1 MSSTTYNTSAFADAQ
16 DSREFVGDLDVN
28 DPHLYNTFDNEHLS
42 PFPSSHTASNSV
54 SPSNHLTS
62 TPGDSYSEYSTYQQS
77 NFSELGEDQFL
88 GVDFGAGVIRTD
100 SLPSNIYGNTIYTH
114 SDLNRALPNL
124 PYEVE
129 KPASDT
135 LTASTYPLSP
145 VHTSI
150 PNTPSPAAINDLK
163 TNATIT
169 AQELNTNLH
178 KPQYQSFEVGT
189 PNTNTA
195 NLQLTPDHSGSSH
208 TSAEGLEPT
217 TMTGLDHSP
226 HVMVSQWSQ
235 GYTEPLRAPYSR
247 EGRFATTS
255 DGEIPQSQAAS
266 VLRGEDGSWR
276 SNERTGQSGLD
287 PNSRRA
293 IENETVETL
302 DEQEERRR
310 IAHKNI
316 EVFEW
321 RSQAGGSSEA
331 EEERAGQSYFP
342 PPPPNREWYQQSTPR
357 QHPDPAENIDN
368 IGPVDDA
375 ASIRENKTVAG
386 QVYYDTESR
395 NGPLSQVDIEL
406 MRQPRHWNDA
416 PAVPYI
422 MTTTFQP
429 QTSNDAMERFRRH
442 ADTISIASRAATWGT
457 RRRSEPSLA
466 DWESVQSGSFLKKL
480 SISKPTATRQH
491 SLFDQ
496 GLDKL
501 ANIVRKRSESKPNS
515 SSKLKRSLSAHHVQ
529 DESQITPASRQNSQG
544 TLAPPPRT
552 PSFGK
557 RQTPSIN
564 TAMAVMVAPL
574 AAVGTTHA
582 RNGSVSASH
591 GAISATATS
600 PKSPNHLGWPS
611 RVIHRAR
618 SRSDLSQTTPNPGQS
633 GLAGLWRGHGGP
645 PVPTLASPPV
655 EVPSEIDTRHQA
667 ELQDQDEDEDEEDEQ
682 ADEIDLKSEGEQDP
696 IVPNYEG
703 FKAHVRRL
711 NPNMD
716 PKHNWLVSRIAHQ
729 QEIRYKNLLDLRVKH
744 SQATGN
750 RNCGAGRLCI
760 ALGGNATLLDAKGQP
775 KEPDHSSTGLQLV
788 TDFSDEDS
796 NPGEGALS
804 EETFPPGVPMP
815 PTKNL
820 PAEFECQLCFKA
832 KKFQKPSDWTK
843 HVHEDVQPFTCTY
856 DKCKEP
862 KSFKRKA
869 DWVRHENER
878 HRHLEW
884 WICQVDDCRHP
895 CYRKDNFLQHL
906 VREHKLPEPK
916 QKTKAAIKKARMTEP
931 AWKMLELCHHE
942 TQHRPQDEACKFC
955 GKSFTTWKKLTVHLA
970 KHMEHISLPVLRLV
984 EVRNVD
990 ANTIISPV
998 EQNLTPIT
1006 PISRAKMESQSPF
1019 NMNSISPHIPMN
1031 NQQFGTSTFDNFFS
1045 TGPNG
1050 GFGVPQQMAPEAYN
1064 QNQLY
1069 ASNNAFGIQNMDQRA
1084 FGTLDAGGLNQ
1095 VNQTRGFRTSDAGF
1109 TQNQH
1114 QRTLSRPYGSL
1125 DANFSHQIPER
1136 NFVPTPTSAFP
1147 LAQEYTSATISPS
1160 TYPTSNVMGL
1170 HEGAFMYD
1178 GLPVSTTQ
1186 GFQQQTPTTRAPAN
1200 NQPYGHLGQNASYYG

>member
-1 MSSTTYNTSAFADAQ
+1 MSSTTYNNSAFVDAQ
-16 DSREFVGDLDVN
+16 GSREFVGDLDLT
-28 DPHLYNTFDNEHLS
+28 DSHFYNTFDNEHLS
-42 PFPSSHTASNSV
+42 PFLPSQTASNSA
-54 SPSNHLTS
+54 SPANPLTG
-62 TPGDSYSEYSTYQQS
+62 TPGDSYSEYSGTYQPS
-77 NFSELGEDQFL
+77 VYSELDDQYL
-88 GVDFGAGVIRTD
+88 GVDFGAGVVRTD
-100 SLPSNIYGNTIYTH
+100 SLPSNIYATTTYERP
-114 SDLNRALPNL
+114 DLNRALPNL
-124 PYEVE
+124 PFGIE
-129 KPASDT
+129 KSASDT

-145 VHTSI
+145 IHSSI
-150 PNTPSPAAINDLK
+150 PNTPSPGLISDSKANV
-163 TNATIT
+163 TIT
-169 AQELNTNLH
+169 QDKLLTGSRQPRYPN
-178 KPQYQSFEVGT
+178 FEVAA
-189 PNTNTA
+189 PNTNTT

-217 TMTGLDHSP
+217 TMAGIDRSP
-226 HVMVSQWSQ
+226 NVTVSQWNQ
-235 GYTEPLRAPYSR
+235 GYHDGSSGNSYIRDQD
-247 EGRFATTS
+247 FATS
-255 DGEIPQSQAAS
+255 VNQRDVLQSQPAAVS
-266 VLRGEDGSWR
+266 RGEDGSWR
-276 SNERTGQSGLD
+276 SNQRTGHSGLD
-287 PNSRRA
+287 PLNRRV
-293 IENETVETL
+293 IEDETVDTL
-302 DEQEERRR
+302 DEAEERRR

-316 EVFEW
+316 EVIEW
-321 RSQAGGSSEA
+321 RSQAGGSSES

-342 PPPPNREWYQQSTPR
+342 PPPNQDWYQQSTPR

-375 ASIRENKTVAG
+375 ASIRQNKTVPG
-386 QVYYDTESR
+386 QVYYNTDSN
-395 NGPLSQVDIEL
+395 NGPLSQVDHEL

-422 MTTTFQP
+422 MTTSFQP
-429 QTSNDAMERFRRH
+429 PTSNEAMEKFRKH

-466 DWESVQSGSFLKKL
+466 DFEAVQNGSFLKKL
-480 SISKPTATRQH
+480 SISKPTVTRQH
-491 SLFDQ
+491 SIFDQ
-496 GLDKL
+496 GLDRL
-501 ANIVRKRSESKPNS
+501 ANIVRKRSESKPS
-515 SSKLKRSLSAHHVQ
+515 SSKLKRSLSAHHVA
-529 DESQITPASRQNSQG
+529 DEGEITPASRHNSQG
-544 TLAPPPRT
+544 NLAPPPRT

-564 TAMAVMVAPL
+564 TAMAAMVGPL

-591 GAISATATS
+591 SAISATATS

-618 SRSDLSQTTPNPGQS
+618 SRSDISQTNLNLGQS

-655 EVPSEIDTRHQA
+655 DVDARLQPEP
-667 ELQDQDEDEDEEDEQ
+667 QDQDDDDDDEDEQ
-682 ADEIDLKSEGEQDP
+682 ADEADLKVEGEQDP
-696 IVPNYEG
+696 IVANYEG

-711 NPNMD
+711 NPTMD
-716 PKHNWLVSRIAHQ
+716 PRHNWLVSRIAHQ

-750 RNCGAGRLCI
+750 RSCGAGRHCV
-760 ALGGNATLLDAKGQP
+760 ALGGSATLLDTKGQP

-788 TDFSDEDS
+788 TDFSDDDS

-804 EETFPPGVPMP
+804 EETFPTGVPMP

-931 AWKMLELCHHE
+931 AWKMLEMCHHE
-942 TQHRPQDEACKFC
+942 TQNRPQDEPCKFC
-955 GKSFTTWKKLTVHLA
+955 GRTFATWKKLTVHLA
-970 KHMEHISLPVLRLV
+970 KHMEHISLPVLKLV

-1006 PISRAKMESQSPF
+1006 PISRAKLESQSPF
-1019 NMNSISPHIPMN
+1019 NMSSVSPHIPMN
-1031 NQQFGTSTFDNFFS
+1031 NQQFATSPFDQTFFATSAGDY
-1045 TGPNG
+1045 
-1050 GFGVPQQMAPEAYN
+1050 GVQPQMTAHAYN
-1064 QNQLY
+1064 QNSMY
-1069 ASNNAFGIQNMDQRA
+1069 PGANVFGIQNLDQQH
-1084 FGTLDAGGLNQ
+1084 GLSPLDAGGLNQ
-1095 VNQTRGFRTSDAGF
+1095 INQTRGFRSSDAGF

-1114 QRTLSRPYGSL
+1114 QRSVSRPYGSL
-1125 DANFSHQIPER
+1125 DANFSQQIPAQ
-1136 NFVPTPTSAFP
+1136 NFIPTTTAAFSIP
-1147 LAQEYTSATISPS
+1147 QEYTSATISAS
-1160 TYPTSNVMGL
+1160 TYLPTNVMAM
-1170 HEGAFMYD
+1170 HEGAYGGFD
-1178 GLPVSTTQ
+1178 GLPVSSAQ
-1186 GFQQQTPTTRAPAN
+1186 SFEPQVPTTRPPGSNHSYSNPAP
-1200 NQPYGHLGQNASYYG
+1200 HTSYY

>member
-1 MSSTTYNTSAFADAQ
+1 MSSTSYNNSAFVDAQ
-16 DSREFVGDLDVN
+16 GSREFVGDLDLTN
-28 DPHLYNTFDNEHLS
+28 PHLYNTFDNEHLS
-42 PFPSSHTASNSV
+42 PFPPSHTASNST
-54 SPSNHLTS
+54 SPANHPTG
-62 TPGDSYSEYSTYQQS
+62 TPGDSYSEYSGTYQPS
-77 NFSELGEDQFL
+77 VYSELDDQFL

-100 SLPSNIYGNTIYTH
+100 SLPSNIYANTTYEP

-145 VHTSI
+145 IHTSI
-150 PNTPSPAAINDLK
+150 PNTPSPGQINDLK
-163 TNATIT
+163 TNVEIT
-169 AQELNTNLH
+169 QDQLFTDFH
-178 KPQYQSFEVGT
+178 QPKYQNFEVT
-189 PNTNTA
+189 APNTNTT

-217 TMTGLDHSP
+217 KMAGLDRSP
-226 HVMVSQWSQ
+226 NLTVSQWNQ
-235 GYTEPLRAPYSR
+235 GYNDGSGGNSSGRDEDCATSVSQKDVLR
-247 EGRFATTS
+247 
-255 DGEIPQSQAAS
+255 SQPAA

-276 SNERTGQSGLD
+276 SNQRTGQSGLD
-287 PNSRRA
+287 PTSRRA
-293 IENETVETL
+293 IENENVETL
-302 DEQEERRR
+302 AEQEERRR

-316 EVFEW
+316 EVIEW
-321 RSQAGGSSEA
+321 RSQAGGSSEG
-331 EEERAGQSYFP
+331 EEERATQSYFP
-342 PPPPNREWYQQSTPR
+342 PPPPNQDWYQQSTPR
-357 QHPDPAENIDN
+357 QHPDPEENIDN

-375 ASIRENKTVAG
+375 ASIRHNKTVAG
-386 QVYYDTESR
+386 QVYYDPDSK
-395 NGPLSQVDIEL
+395 NGPLNQVDIDL

-422 MTTTFQP
+422 MTTSFQP
-429 QTSNDAMERFRRH
+429 QTSNDAMEKFRRH

-466 DWESVQSGSFLKKL
+466 DFEAVQNGSFLKKL
-480 SISKPTATRQH
+480 TINKPTAPRKD

-496 GLDKL
+496 QLNRL
-501 ANIVRKRSESKPNS
+501 ANIVRKRSESKPSGSN
-515 SSKLKRSLSAHHVQ
+515 LKRSLSAHHVP
-529 DESQITPASRQNSQG
+529 DEGEIAPASRQNSQG

-564 TAMAVMVAPL
+564 TAMAAMVGPL

-591 GAISATATS
+591 SATAPS

-618 SRSDLSQTTPNPGQS
+618 SRSDISQTNPNPGQS

-655 EVPSEIDTRHQA
+655 DVDVRPQPEPHD
-667 ELQDQDEDEDEEDEQ
+667 QDDDEDEDDEPL
-682 ADEIDLKSEGEQDP
+682 DETDLKVEGEQDP

-711 NPNMD
+711 NPDMD

-750 RNCGAGRLCI
+750 HGCGAGRHCV
-760 ALGGNATLLDAKGQP
+760 ALGGSATLLDTKGQP
-775 KEPDHSSTGLQLV
+775 KEPDHSATGLQLV
-788 TDFSDEDS
+788 TDFSDDDS
-796 NPGEGALS
+796 NPGEGALN

-884 WICQVDDCRHP
+884 WICEVDDCRHP

-916 QKTKAAIKKARMTEP
+916 QKTKAAIKKARMTEI
-931 AWKMLELCHHE
+931 AWIMLEKCHHE
-942 TQHRPQDEACKFC
+942 TLNRPQDEPCKFC
-955 GKSFTTWKKLTVHLA
+955 GKSFATWKKLTVHLA
-970 KHMEHISLPVLRLV
+970 KHMEHISLPVLKLV

-1006 PISRAKMESQSPF
+1006 PTSRAKLESQSPF
-1019 NMNSISPHIPMN
+1019 NMSSISPHIPMS
-1031 NQQFGTSTFDNFFS
+1031 NQQFVTSPFDQTFFATSGSARDY
-1045 TGPNG
+1045 GMQ
-1050 GFGVPQQMAPEAYN
+1050 PQMTAHSYS
-1064 QNQLY
+1064 QNQTY
-1069 ASNNAFGIQNMDQRA
+1069 PGANAFGIQNLDQQRG
-1084 FGTLDAGGLNQ
+1084 FSPLDAGGLHQMNQ
-1095 VNQTRGFRTSDAGF
+1095 SRGFRSSDAGF
-1109 TQNQH
+1109 AQIQH
-1114 QRTLSRPYGSL
+1114 QRTASRPYGSL
-1125 DANFSHQIPER
+1125 DANFAHQIPEQ
-1136 NFVPTPTSAFP
+1136 NFIPTMTAAFP
-1147 LAQEYTSATISPS
+1147 VPQDYTSATISPS
-1160 TYPTSNVMGL
+1160 TYPTANVMGMQ
-1170 HEGAFMYD
+1170 EGAYGSFD
-1178 GLPVSTTQ
+1178 GLPVSGTQ
-1186 GFQQQTPTTRAPAN
+1186 SFQPQIPTTRPPGTNHSYSNPGAN
-1200 NQPYGHLGQNASYYG
+1200 TTTYY

>member
-1 MSSTTYNTSAFADAQ
+1 MSSTTYNTSAFVDAQ
-16 DSREFVGDLDVN
+16 GSREFVGDLDLT
-28 DPHLYNTFDNEHLS
+28 DPQIYNTFGNDHLS
-42 PFPSSHTASNSV
+42 PFPSSQTASNSA
-54 SPSNHLTS
+54 SPSNHPTS
-62 TPGDSYSEYSTYQQS
+62 TPGDSYSEYSNYQPS
-77 NFSELGEDQFL
+77 NFSELEDPFF
-88 GVDFGAGVIRTD
+88 GVDFSAAVVRTD
-100 SLPSNIYGNTIYTH
+100 SLPSNIHGTTTYQR

-124 PYEVE
+124 PYGVE

-135 LTASTYPLSP
+135 FTASTYPLSP
-145 VHTSI
+145 IHTSI
-150 PNTPSPAAINDLK
+150 PNTPSPGLINDIK
-163 TNATIT
+163 TNVTVT
-169 AQELNTNLH
+169 QEELNTDLH
-178 KPQYQSFEVGT
+178 KPHYQKFEGAA
-189 PNTNTA
+189 PITNTT

-208 TSAEGLEPT
+208 TSAEGLEPSN
-217 TMTGLDHSP
+217 MAGLDRSP
-226 HVMVSQWSQ
+226 HVTVSQWSQ
-235 GYTEPLRAPYSR
+235 GYSEPSHVSYTRDEA
-247 EGRFATTS
+247 FTTS
-255 DGEIPQSQAAS
+255 VTDREILQSQPAP

-276 SNERTGQSGLD
+276 LNQKTGQSGLD
-287 PNSRRA
+287 PANRRA
-293 IENETVETL
+293 IENETVDTL

-316 EVFEW
+316 EVIEW

-331 EEERAGQSYFP
+331 EEEQAGKSYFP
-342 PPPPNREWYQQSTPR
+342 PPSNRDWYQQSTPR
-357 QHPDPAENIDN
+357 QHPDPEENIDN

-375 ASIRENKTVAG
+375 ASIRYNKTVDG
-386 QVYYDTESR
+386 QVYYNTEPKG
-395 NGPLSQVDIEL
+395 GPLSQVDINL
-406 MRQPRHWNDA
+406 MSQPRHWNDA

-422 MTTTFQP
+422 MTTSFQP
-429 QTSNDAMERFRRH
+429 QTSNDAMERFRKH

-457 RRRSEPSLA
+457 RRRSEPSIA
-466 DWESVQSGSFLKKL
+466 DIESIQNGSFLKKL

-496 GLDKL
+496 GLDRL
-501 ANIVRKRSESKPNS
+501 ANIVRKRSDSKPSN
-515 SSKLKRSLSAHHVQ
+515 SKLKRSLSAHQVP
-529 DESQITPASRQNSQG
+529 DESQIKPASRQNSQG

-552 PSFGK
+552 QSFGK

-564 TAMAVMVAPL
+564 TAMAAMVGPL

-600 PKSPNHLGWPS
+600 PKSPNHLGWPG
-611 RVIHRAR
+611 RVINRAR
-618 SRSDLSQTTPNPGQS
+618 SRSDISQTNPNLGQS

-655 EVPSEIDTRHQA
+655 EVEMRQQPEP
-667 ELQDQDEDEDEEDEQ
+667 QDQDDDEDEEDEQ
-682 ADEIDLKSEGEQDP
+682 MDEGDLKVEGEQDP
-696 IVPNYEG
+696 IVPNYDG

-711 NPNMD
+711 NPDMD

-750 RNCGAGRLCI
+750 RSCGAGRLCV
-760 ALGGNATLLDAKGQP
+760 ALGGNATLLDTKGQP

-788 TDFSDEDS
+788 TEFSDEDS
-796 NPGEGALS
+796 NPGEGALT

-931 AWKMLELCHHE
+931 AWRMLEVCHHE
-942 TQHRPQDEACKFC
+942 TPNRPQDEPCKFC
-955 GKSFTTWKKLTVHLA
+955 GRSFATWKKLTVHLA
-970 KHMEHISLPVLRLV
+970 KHMEHISLPVLKLV

-1006 PISRAKMESQSPF
+1006 PISRAKLESQSPF
-1019 NMNSISPHIPMN
+1019 NMSSVSPHIPMS
-1031 NQQFGTSTFDNFFS
+1031 NQQFATSPFDQTFFS
-1045 TGPNG
+1045 TAGPTG
-1050 GFGVPQQMAPEAYN
+1050 GYGGQPQMATDGYN
-1064 QNQLY
+1064 QNQIY
-1069 ASNNAFGIQNMDQRA
+1069 MGSNAFGIQNLDQQRG
-1084 FGTLDAGGLNQ
+1084 FSTLDAGGLNQ
-1095 VNQTRGFRTSDAGF
+1095 INQTRGFRSSDAGF

-1114 QRTLSRPYGSL
+1114 QRTASRPYGSL
-1125 DANFSHQIPER
+1125 DANYSHHIPEQ
-1136 NFVPTPTSAFP
+1136 NFIPTPTSAFP
-1147 LAQEYTSATISPS
+1147 LAQEYTSAAIAPS
-1160 TYPTSNVMGL
+1160 TYPTTNIMGI
-1170 HEGAFMYD
+1170 HEGAFGYD
-1178 GLPVSTTQ
+1178 NVPVSTTQ
-1186 GFQQQTPTTRAPAN
+1186 SFQPQAPTTRAPGG
-1200 NQPYGHLGQNASYYG
+1200 NQSYGHPGQNTSYYG